1 MTFVQRT
8 DRSAVVWTTC
18 IVVVSVL
25 LVVASL
31 VVAALDDGVR
41 LLIETLVTAVV
52 LAAPSL
58 VLGLVVARRRRT
70 NAVGPVLAS
79 IGFVIAATTLLD
91 IAWRVSQEHPD
102 LLSVNDAV
110 VSLSQGTWMFL
121 FLPLAFL
128 TLLFPDGRFLSARW
142 RLVGAALLVVVA
154 LFVVLAATAPA
165 AYPSP
170 YEDAPHALGTLPEWA
185 NVATLALL
193 PVFLGLLMAC
203 AWSMVLRYRRA
214 GADGDAVL
222 RTQVRW
228 FAVAGLLLPVT
239 LLLCWVSYF
248 VLGSADLVIVGLA
261 AQFIGV
267 PLATA
272 VAMLR
277 HDLYDVDK
285 VLAAHRD
292 HTALT
297 RTPCC

>member
-1 MTFVQRT
+1 M
-8 DRSAVVWTTC
+8 
-18 IVVVSVL
+18 
-25 LVVASL
+25 
-31 VVAALDDGVR
+31 R

-170 YEDAPHALGTLPEWA
+170 YEDAPHALGTLP
-185 NVATLALL
+185 V
-193 PVFLGLLMAC
+193 GQ
-203 AWSMVLRYRRA
+203 RR
-214 GADGDAVL
+214 D
-222 RTQVRW
+222 
-228 FAVAGLLLPVT
+228 
-239 LLLCWVSYF
+239 
-248 VLGSADLVIVGLA
+248 VGLA
-261 AQFIGV
+261 PRLSRPADG
-267 PLATA
+267 
-272 VAMLR
+272 LR
-277 HDLYDVDK
+277 LVDGAAIPTGGRRRRCG
-285 VLAAHRD
+285 AAH
-292 HTALT
+292 TGALV
-297 RTPCC
+297 RGRWAAAPGHSAPVLGVVLRAR